1 MSEILRPRLF
11 DIDNEHPPPIAAL
24 PPLSPDA
31 DHKTSPVIGAELVS
45 FAQGRAFAHQRLK
58 LQIARA
64 EADQPVIN
72 RRRVGRHLV
81 MHHHQQIKVHLMLME
96 QVNAAQRSPTSR
108 PAAFIRTMVVLQRF
122 VAFEAQPD
130 NKAMF
135 AEQSAPWVVDQRP
148 VGLQAVAD
156 SHAVGA

>member
-1 MSEILRPRLF
+1 
-11 DIDNEHPPPIAAL
+11 
-24 PPLSPDA
+24 
-31 DHKTSPVIGAELVS
+31 
-45 FAQGRAFAHQRLK
+45 
-58 LQIARA
+58 
-64 EADQPVIN
+64 
-72 RRRVGRHLV
+72 

-96 QVNAAQRSPTSR
+96 QANAAQRRRPGR

-135 AEQSAPWVVDQRP
+135 AEQSAPCVVDQRP

-156 SHAVGA
+156 SHAVGGIARLQGERFVEAQAGQQRLAPCQTKLISRAPAGWAAI

>member
-1 MSEILRPRLF
+1 
-11 DIDNEHPPPIAAL
+11 
-24 PPLSPDA
+24 
-31 DHKTSPVIGAELVS
+31 
-45 FAQGRAFAHQRLK
+45 
-58 LQIARA
+58 
-64 EADQPVIN
+64 
-72 RRRVGRHLV
+72 

-96 QVNAAQRSPTSR
+96 QVNAAQRPTGR

-135 AEQSAPWVVDQRP
+135 AEQSAPCVVDQRP

-156 SHAVGA
+156 SHAVGGIARLQGERFL